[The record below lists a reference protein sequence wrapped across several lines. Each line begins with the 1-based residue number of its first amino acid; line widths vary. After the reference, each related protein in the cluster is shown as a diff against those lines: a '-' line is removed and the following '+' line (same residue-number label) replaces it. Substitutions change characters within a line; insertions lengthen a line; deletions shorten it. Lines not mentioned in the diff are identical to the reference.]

1 MTDFAYDEA
10 FSRNLGWLTAAEQQR
25 LRGARVA
32 IAGMGGVGGAHLLTL
47 ARLGVGAFHLADFD
61 HFDLANFN
69 RQAGSMVS
77 TLGQAKVEVLGR
89 MAQDI
94 NPELELRAFPDGV
107 HDGNRDDF
115 LDGVDLYVD
124 SLDFFAFTARRQVFA
139 ACERKGIPA
148 ITAAPLG
155 MGCAFL
161 AFVPGSMSF
170 EDYFALEGHDE
181 FEQGLRF
188 LLGLAPA
195 RLHQSYLVDPSRVRL
210 DLRQGPSTIMACQ
223 LCAGIAATEA
233 LKLLLGRGPV
243 RAAPRGLHFDAY
255 TGRLVHTHVRL
266 GNRHPLQRLKL
277 AIARRM
283 LGRKHGVPEA
293 TTKAGSRKR
302 PPA

>member
-1 MTDFAYDEA
+1 M
-10 FSRNLGWLTAAEQQR
+10 
-25 LRGARVA
+25 
-32 IAGMGGVGGAHLLTL
+32 I
-47 ARLGVGAFHLADFD
+47 FH
-61 HFDLANFN
+61 
-69 RQAGSMVS
+69 
-77 TLGQAKVEVLGR
+77 
-89 MAQDI
+89 
-94 NPELELRAFPDGV
+94 
-107 HDGNRDDF
+107 
-115 LDGVDLYVD
+115 
-124 SLDFFAFTARRQVFA
+124 SLDFFAFEARRKVFA
-139 ACERKGIPA
+139 ACAAKGIPA

-255 TGRLVHTHVRL
+255 TGRLKHTHVRL

-283 LGRKHGVPEA
+283 LGRKHGVSPPPPKENGLH
-293 TTKAGSRKR
+293 KGSPVKSTRG
-302 PPA
+302 ALGGDT